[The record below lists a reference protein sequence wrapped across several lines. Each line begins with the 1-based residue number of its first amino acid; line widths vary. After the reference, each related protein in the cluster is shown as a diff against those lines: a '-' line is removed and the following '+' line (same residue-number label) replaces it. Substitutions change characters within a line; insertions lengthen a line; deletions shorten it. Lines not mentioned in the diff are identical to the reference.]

1 MIKQYDKRRISIVG
15 TLAILMSIAFVLTGY
30 AGERGDK
37 QSTDMNTTRPVRFLF
52 KNNHLDYQPISTPTK
67 FHNKDFKLPFLGLAK
82 DDISLYIKLVYDS
95 PIKSRVG
102 VRLAGDEPGLSEF
115 LTYRTEIGRNLL
127 IIQLEIRKVV
137 TYPTHICVEIG
148 DDHSV
153 VIEKE
158 IVDHFISDRRSFA
171 VKKNIV
177 QPFKTDTLKSIR
189 FSFKNNN
196 LDYQPISTRTKF
208 RNQDFKLSF
217 LGLARDDNNTHLYI
231 KLEYD
236 SPVKSPVGIRLA
248 GDKDVSDALDAWKFL
263 PQGTK
268 IGKNLL
274 IIELETKRVARYP
287 THICVE
293 IGDDHSVVIDKDIV
307 DDFITDTPESIRFF
321 FKDNKLDYQSIRT
334 PTAFENK
341 DFKLTFM
348 GLAKD
353 DTHLYIKLEYDSPVK
368 SSAGIRLAGD
378 KDISDVFDAW
388 KFLPEGTK
396 IGKNLFI
403 IQLETKKVAKFPT
416 DICVEIGDEHSVVIR
431 KYIVDNFIK
440 HSEVDQS
447 VKFFFKENNLDYQ
460 PIRTPTEFYSKDFKL
475 TFLGLAKENTHLY
488 IKLVYDS
495 PLKSRVGIRL
505 AGDKDISE
513 AFGLSEFLTYG
524 TEIGKNLLII
534 QLETQKVLTYPT
546 HICVEIGDDHSVVI
560 EKDIVHAFITG
571 N

>member
-1 MIKQYDKRRISIVG
+1 MIKQYYKHRISIVG

-37 QSTDMNTTRPVRFLF
+37 QSTATNATRPVRFLF
-52 KNNHLDYQPISTPTK
+52 NDNHLDYQPISTPTK
-67 FHNKDFKLPFLGLAK
+67 FHNKDFKLPSLGLAK
-82 DDISLYIKLVYDS
+82 DDTFLYIKLIYDS

-102 VRLAGDEPGLSEF
+102 VRLAGDKPGLSEF
-115 LTYRTEIGRNLL
+115 LTYGTEIGRNLL

-158 IVDHFISDRRSFA
+158 IVDTFISGRRPFA
-171 VKKNIV
+171 VKKKIV
-177 QPFKTDTLKSIR
+177 KTFKTDTRKSIR
-189 FSFKNNN
+189 FLFKDNN

-231 KLEYD
+231 KLVYI
-236 SPVKSPVGIRLA
+236 SPIKSPVGIRLA
-248 GDKDVSDALDAWKFL
+248 GDKDVSDAFDAWEFL

-293 IGDDHSVVIDKDIV
+293 IGDDHSVQIDKDIV

-321 FKDNKLDYQSIRT
+321 FKDNNLDYQSIRT

-403 IQLETKKVAKFPT
+403 IQLETKKVAKFPM
-416 DICVEIGDEHSVVIR
+416 DICVEIGDEHSV
-431 KYIVDNFIK
+431 
-440 HSEVDQS
+440 Q
-447 VKFFFKENNLDYQ
+447 
-460 PIRTPTEFYSKDFKL
+460 
-475 TFLGLAKENTHLY
+475 
-488 IKLVYDS
+488 
-495 PLKSRVGIRL
+495 
-505 AGDKDISE
+505 
-513 AFGLSEFLTYG
+513 
-524 TEIGKNLLII
+524 
-534 QLETQKVLTYPT
+534 
-546 HICVEIGDDHSVVI
+546 I
-560 EKDIVHAFITG
+560 EKDIVDAFLTG